1 MANNGTKVNSRVDLA
16 KKFEIVGRFLEMD
29 GVNDLLFKV
38 KEGINITQYN
48 GIAIQL
54 MGIGMKKDKSL
65 MDELVAM
72 NTDKT
77 IAEVQEMSDDEYT
90 TLLRTAMFQE
100 VLGFFH

>member
-1 MANNGTKVNSRVDLA
+1 MGAKEIKVNSRADLA
-16 KKFEIVGRFLEMD
+16 KKFEIVGKFLEID

-54 MGIGMKKDKSL
+54 MGIGMKENKAL
-65 MDELVAM
+65 MDELVSM
-72 NTDKT
+72 HTGKEYP
-77 IAEVQEMSDDEYT
+77 EVQEMDDDEYISQ
-90 TLLRTAMFQE
+90 LRAAMFQE